1 MALRWD
7 RLTRG
12 PRPVCFWLGW
22 AMRSWEIWGAEVKQE
37 SKLLLPPW
45 LVAHLLAEGSD
56 QALSSDP
63 PASAT
68 PGHVRLPL

>member
-1 MALRWD
+1 
-7 RLTRG
+7 
-12 PRPVCFWLGW
+12 
-22 AMRSWEIWGAEVKQE
+22 MRSWEIWEAEVKQE

-63 PASAT
+63 PASST
-68 PGHVRLPL
+68 PGHVCLPL